1 MMNNYL
7 QILEDSLKKKLAIL
21 EQIEEKSQEQALML
35 RDSDVSLQQIDENMD
50 AKTRLIE
57 ELEPLDN
64 GFEGLYETIREE
76 LLPQTEQYSEEIQ
89 SLQKLIAQVTE
100 KSASI
105 QALEARNK
113 AEIELVFSREKKKLQ
128 SNRNAL
134 SVASN
139 YYQNMNKVKN
149 VEPQFLDRK
158 K

>member
-50 AKTRLIE
+50 AKARLIE

-64 GFEGLYETIREE
+64 GFEGLYEKIREE
-76 LLPQTEQYSEEIQ
+76 LLPQKEQYREEIQ
-89 SLQKLIAQVTE
+89 RLHKLIAQVTE

>member
-50 AKTRLIE
+50 AKARLIE

-64 GFEGLYETIREE
+64 GFEGLYEKIREE
-76 LLPQTEQYSEEIQ
+76 LLPQKEQYREEIQ
-89 SLQKLIAQVTE
+89 RLQKLIAQVTE

-113 AEIELVFSREKKKLQ
+113 AEIESVFSREKKKLQ
-128 SNRNAL
+128 SSRNAL

>member
-7 QILEDSLKKKLAIL
+7 QILQDSLNKKLEIL
-21 EQIEEKSQEQALML
+21 IQIEEKSREQAQML
-35 RDSDVSLQQIDENMD
+35 KEGNGTLPQIDENMD
-50 AKTRLIE
+50 AKARLIE

-64 GFEGLYETIREE
+64 GFESLYEKIREE
-76 LLPQTEQYSEEIQ
+76 LVLHKEQYRDEIQ
-89 SLQKLIAQVTE
+89 KLQQLITQVTE
-100 KSASI
+100 RSASI

-113 AEIELVFSREKKKLQ
+113 AEMELFFSREKKKLQ
-128 SNRNAL
+128 SSKNAV
-134 SVASN
+134 SVATN

>member
-50 AKTRLIE
+50 AKARLIE
-57 ELEPLDN
+57 ELELLDN
-64 GFEGLYETIREE
+64 GFEGLYEKIREE
-76 LLPQTEQYSEEIQ
+76 LLPQKEQYREEIQ
-89 SLQKLIAQVTE
+89 RLQKLIAQVTE

-113 AEIELVFSREKKKLQ
+113 AEIESVFSREKKKLQ
-128 SNRNAL
+128 SSRNAL